1 MDGALDAP
9 VISRENSSHEMDLI
23 VYIAITVM
31 KGDLCAVRCVTSCF
45 ITLFAQPQATAF
57 LVTLEP
63 KYKVM
68 PVPHNPKDVPNR
80 VAPCASAWAC
90 TSERCVDG
98 TSINGAS
105 GMYVACMHY
114 APPRVRCERG
124 SLTLVARPTHAYLV

>member
-9 VISRENSSHEMDLI
+9 VISRENSSHEMYLI
-23 VYIAITVM
+23 VYIAITIM

-68 PVPHNPKDVPNR
+68 PVPHNPKDVPIPQHAGAHQRSIPYLRNR
-80 VAPCASAWAC
+80 ILYHV
-90 TSERCVDG
+90 
-98 TSINGAS
+98 
-105 GMYVACMHY
+105 
-114 APPRVRCERG
+114 
-124 SLTLVARPTHAYLV
+124 